1 MSVEFADSV
10 VFEDGSSSSS
20 SGGGETVRDAANV
33 GLVVRDLW
41 SRERRR
47 RVLSF

>member
-10 VFEDGSSSSS
+10 VFEDGSSSRREE
-20 SGGGETVRDAANV
+20 GANV